1 MTSFEEL
8 LADVESSPH
17 HSLVKLSPLGILKRF
32 AIWHNDGRCMDVG
45 GIEDLT
51 GLKLTYSRFV
61 SDNQYYNKR
70 PRVEYVRKQKD
81 LYGGLV

>member
-1 MTSFEEL
+1 MTAFEEL
-8 LADVESSPH
+8 LADVESSPDH
-17 HSLVKLSPLGILKRF
+17 NLVKLSPLGILKRF

-61 SDNQYYNKR
+61 TETQYYNKR
-70 PRVEYVRKQKD
+70 PRVEYVRKHMN
-81 LYGGLV
+81 L

>member
-17 HSLVKLSPLGILKRF
+17 HSLVKLTPLGILKRF

-45 GIEDLT
+45 GMEDLI

-61 SDNQYYNKR
+61 SENHFYNTR
-70 PRVEYVRKQKD
+70 PRVEYVRKYMS
-81 LYGGLV
+81 L

>member
-1 MTSFEEL
+1 MTPFEEL
-8 LADVESSPH
+8 LADVETSPH
-17 HSLVKLSPLGILKRF
+17 HSLVKLSPLGLLKRF

-45 GIEDLT
+45 GMEDLI

-61 SDNQYYNKR
+61 TETQFYNKR
-70 PRVEYVRKQKD
+70 PRVEYVRKQMD